1 MVFDY
6 DEDEYEPTQLSVH
19 GMTQRVSTLGQS
31 SSPAKK
37 AAPKKTGQVLPA
49 KAGGTT
55 TIQNQIMMGSGLPGS
70 QLELLSDRFENINLD
85 SGETMELINHEGA
98 GIIHSIEV
106 VLDNPY
112 LAVSMQ
118 IDGYRNAETTGE
130 TPAELLLN
138 NRTTR
143 VSGSFWVKSVASDG
157 TYTMLYTPQTPEPY
171 SESFKMTIANR
182 IMPSSDVYGFS
193 LNYTSRGGIPT
204 PMKTDFMGG
213 GQYQHTGLKAVDLE
227 TMSNAIAKP
236 VGSSPYSVDD
246 VYNVSVYVTGTTKI
260 GSEHPYQGQA
270 GKPTFTKSTGFDGA
284 IATVEF
290 KAAGT
295 AGADA
300 NAVAHPAL
308 ANTNEFPGNPSAP
321 SHQNVIIY
329 KDASKDSTEQAGFA
343 LNEATSPAVQVDGAI
358 SADAGVTI
366 TVDNEDPRDQYA
378 VGDRCLD
385 DDGQL
390 VGVIASMTATTIVLT
405 ANNLVALSNNETLH
419 KDVPSAPTIG
429 ERIFVRNGDTVYF
442 PGIVQKIFQ
451 YNRSG
456 DSGGDGWIERDA
468 ANFGVSTGALCF
480 QVSPGLRTVPSVFT
494 KTATDSSDTQ
504 SFGVVTTAADS
515 NPKALVKSTVI
526 KRQRVS

>member
-6 DEDEYEPTQLSVH
+6 DEEEYTPTQLSVH
-19 GMTQRVSTLGQS
+19 GMRQEAGGKLGLS
-31 SSPAKK
+31 KSSPSKKK
-37 AAPKKTGQVLPA
+37 ATGQKVPA

-55 TIQNQIMMGSGLPGS
+55 TIQNQIMLGSGTPGS
-70 QLELLSDRFENINLD
+70 NLELLSDRFENINLD
-85 SGETMELINHEGA
+85 SGENIELLNHSGA
-98 GIIHSIEV
+98 GLIHSIEV

-112 LAVSMQ
+112 LAVSLQ

-143 VSGSFWVKSVASDG
+143 VSGAFWVKSVASDG
-157 TYTMLYTPQTPEPY
+157 TYTMMYTPQNPEPY
-171 SESFKMTIANR
+171 SENFKMSISNR
-182 IMPSSDVYGFS
+182 IMPSKDVYGFS

-213 GQYQHTGLKAVDLE
+213 GQYQHTGLSAADLN

-236 VGSSPYSVDD
+236 VGSSAYAVDD

-260 GSEHPYQGQA
+260 GSAHPYQGQA

-284 IATVEF
+284 VATVEF

-295 AGADA
+295 AGSDA

-308 ANTNEFPGNPSAP
+308 PNTNAFPGNPTDP
-321 SHQNVIIY
+321 SYANLVIY
-329 KDASKDSTEQAGFA
+329 KDSSKDSTEQAGFA
-343 LNEATSPAVQVDGAI
+343 LNMATSAGAVQKDGTI
-358 SADAGVTI
+358 SADATTSIAVKT
-366 TVDNEDPRDQYA
+366 TDPSTHYS
-378 VGDRCLD
+378 VGDRLLD
-385 DDGQL
+385 DVGQL
-390 VGVIASMTATTIVLT
+390 VGVIASMTATNIELT
-405 ANNLVALSNNETLH
+405 ANNLVGLTNNETLH

-429 ERIFVRNGDTVYF
+429 DRVFVRNGDTVYF
-442 PGIVQKIFQ
+442 PGVVEKIFQ

-456 DSGGDGWIERDA
+456 DTGGDGWIERDA
-468 ANFGVSTGALCF
+468 ANFGNSTGALCF

-494 KTATDSSDTQ
+494 KAATATSDTQ
-504 SFGVVTTAADS
+504 AFGVVTSASDA